1 MNCSKS
7 FLLLIYMLF
16 SSSFSIAE
24 SEAFYFNNLNR
35 CKITEEKSND
45 YEPEKFQPTN
55 NLLRRPGQVA
65 LFCGEKILVHGKV
78 LDDNCVPVS
87 DAKVYVWQVDCGGR
101 YPYQP
106 LKDMID
112 EDLIDLNSDTTFTG
126 NGVATTN
133 NNGEFYFLTIYPSA
147 AHSISPHI
155 NVRVEHRR
163 LGELQTIVTLKN
175 HKVQNPMSN
184 PELAVLAAEASDA
197 SIYDFKIVMPGESIQ
212 DY

>member
-1 MNCSKS
+1 MNRSKL
-7 FLLLIYMLF
+7 FLLLAYILF
-16 SSSFSIAE
+16 SSSFAV
-24 SEAFYFNNLNR
+24 SEPDKFYFNNLNR
-35 CKITEEKSND
+35 CEITEEQGND

-55 NLLRRPGQVA
+55 NLLRKPGQVA

-78 LDDNCVPVS
+78 LDEDCAPVS

-147 AHSISPHI
+147 VHSMPPHI

-163 LGELQTIVTLKN
+163 LGDLQTSVVLKN
-175 HKVQNPMSN
+175 HKVKNPMSK
-184 PELAVLAAEASDA
+184 PELAGLAAEASDA
-197 SIYDFKIVMPGESIQ
+197 SIYDFKIVMPGEAIRG
-212 DY
+212 Y

>member
-1 MNCSKS
+1 MNHFKL
-7 FLLLIYMLF
+7 FLLLAYILVT
-16 SSSFSIAE
+16 SSFAAAE
-24 SEAFYFNNLNR
+24 PEAFYFNNLNR
-35 CKITEEKSND
+35 CEITEEQGND

-55 NLLRRPGQVA
+55 NLLRKPGQVA

-78 LDDNCVPVS
+78 LDEDCTPVS
-87 DAKVYVWQVDCGGR
+87 DAKVYAWQVDCGGR

-133 NNGEFYFLTIYPSA
+133 NNGEFYFLTIYPA
-147 AHSISPHI
+147 AVHSMLPHI
-155 NVRVEHRR
+155 NIRVEHRR
-163 LGELQTIVTLKN
+163 LGELQTSVVLKN
-175 HKVQNPMSN
+175 HKVKNPMLK
-184 PELAVLAAEASDA
+184 PELAALAAEASDA
-197 SIYDFKIVMPGESIQ
+197 SIYDFKIVMPGESIR